1 MAARHPE
8 PDTTRTDAAVGDG
21 YLRDEALLKVRNL
34 EVRFRRS
41 GRTIEAVA
49 GISIDVV
56 SGETLGLVGESG
68 CGKTTTGRAIL
79 RLLPAGNSRI
89 SGSVEYGGEDLGSLS
104 KARMRAVRRHLQM
117 IFQDP
122 LSSFNPRRKVWDI
135 VGEGL
140 AIQGVSKKETAKRT
154 EAVLSE
160 VGMSRAMVEGRRP
173 HEFSGG
179 QCQRIA
185 IARVL
190 ALEPDLIVCDEP
202 VASLDVSVQAQ
213 VINLLQDI
221 RETRN
226 LALIFISHDLAVVRS
241 VSDRVAVMYMGKI
254 VEIGEADLIYG
265 RPAHPYTRTLLEAV
279 PMPDVNV
286 KLKPAAVGTE
296 MPSPSR
302 PPSGCRFRTRCPRA
316 QEVCE
321 AVEPLLR
328 RMPQG
333 QFAACH
339 FPHDEP
345 APGALGMRES
355 GPGAVGE
362 APPIRPTDIR
372 ESANDRYRST
382 A

>member
-1 MAARHPE
+1 MAAKPL
-8 PDTTRTDAAVGDG
+8 DSSASKVGGAVDEG
-21 YLRDEALLKVRNL
+21 YLRDEALLKVRHL
-34 EVRFRRS
+34 VVRFRRS

-49 GISIDVV
+49 DVSLDVV

-89 SGSVEYGGEDLGSLS
+89 SGSIEYGGEDLGSLS
-104 KARMRAVRRHLQM
+104 NARMRAVRRHLQM

-140 AIQGVSKKETAKRT
+140 AIQGVSKKEIAQRT
-154 EAVLSE
+154 EAVLGE
-160 VGMSRAMVEGRRP
+160 VGMSRGMVEGRRP

-185 IARVL
+185 IARIL

-254 VEIGEADLIYG
+254 VEIGEADLIYR

-286 KLKPAAVGTE
+286 KVEPASVGTE

-321 AVEPLLR
+321 AEEPPLR

-345 APGALGMRES
+345 APGILGLTEGGS
-355 GPGAVGE
+355 GTLRGAQPMGSADI
-362 APPIRPTDIR
+362 AP
-372 ESANDRYRST
+372 SGNDRYRST